1 MSHSSDFFILSP
13 CRNLVNNF
21 FHFLLFTYF
30 VSATCFILSYSFY
43 SYYHFTVI
51 ILIKYKRNATI
62 ISVAEMSCDKSK
74 KLKIHIKKVLTTNLI
89 DDIMIWQSGETV
101 VDL

>member
-1 MSHSSDFFILSP
+1 
-13 CRNLVNNF
+13 
-21 FHFLLFTYF
+21 
-30 VSATCFILSYSFY
+30 
-43 SYYHFTVI
+43 
-51 ILIKYKRNATI
+51 
-62 ISVAEMSCDKSK
+62 MSCDKSK

>member
-1 MSHSSDFFILSP
+1 M
-13 CRNLVNNF
+13 
-21 FHFLLFTYF
+21 
-30 VSATCFILSYSFY
+30 
-43 SYYHFTVI
+43 
-51 ILIKYKRNATI
+51 LINYKRNATI